1 MSAKRVPAWER
12 RFRAPVVLFPRWAR
26 DAPDKL
32 VYSSNAEG
40 SYQLYSWDRVARQR
54 KRLTSNPIGVQNGRP
69 LNDGSSTLWFED
81 TTGDETGRLLV
92 TPFAGGE
99 ARPLSRDL
107 PVGWQ
112 AGLELGDKF
121 AAVGISQVGR
131 YSIHL
136 VKPDG
141 EASVLLEKPEPMH
154 ISGMTADGRLLC
166 VRHPQGDDNIH
177 NALRVVETRMGRV
190 IGALADGPGKGLRA
204 HSFSPI
210 AGDRR
215 IAFTHERQGL
225 GRPGTWDPE
234 GDERRDYACDLPG
247 DLSIADW
254 YPDGRSLLL
263 VHEHEGRNRLY
274 RLDLFSGGLD
284 AQDHPEGTISGA
296 GVRPDGHVWLRHAN
310 GARPPSVIRLDGTPV
325 LDSGEQA
332 PEGVPYRSWFFD
344 NQAGDR
350 VHGFVAT
357 PPGPGPHPVLMW
369 VHGGPTFA
377 YTDTFMPDVQAW
389 VDHGVAVAMVNY
401 RGSTGYGSAWRD
413 RLIGN
418 PGLLEVEDVTAG
430 LDDLVRQGV
439 ADPARAMIGGRSWG
453 GYVTLMAIG
462 TQPDRFAVALATV
475 PVADYPAAYEDESAD
490 LQAYDRTLFGG
501 SPETAPEMYRERSPL
516 TYIGNVKTPVLIVG
530 GDNDS
535 RCPIRQIINYTD
547 EMEKRGLKFE
557 LYRYSAGHGSMLVE
571 ERLKQFRLELDFANQ
586 HLPGGLPISDPV

>member
-26 DAPDKL
+26 DAPDRL

-54 KRLTSNPIGVQNGRP
+54 RRLTSNPIGVQHGRP
-69 LNDGSSTLWFED
+69 LNDGSSILWFED
-81 TTGDETGRLLV
+81 TSGDETGRLLV
-92 TPFAGGE
+92 TAFAGGE
-99 ARPLSRDL
+99 SRPLSRDL
-107 PVGWQ
+107 PVGWP

-121 AAVGISQVGR
+121 VALGLSRVGSYVVHIVM
-131 YSIHL
+131 
-136 VKPDG
+136 PDG
-141 EASVLLEKPEPMH
+141 QASVLLEKPDPLH
-154 ISGMTADGRLLC
+154 VVGMTSDGRLLC
-166 VRHPQGDDNIH
+166 LSHPQGDDTIH

-190 IGALADGPGKGLRA
+190 IGAIADGPGKGLRA
-204 HSFSPI
+204 HSFAPLP
-210 AGDRR
+210 GDRR
-215 IAFTHERQGL
+215 LAFTHEKQGL
-225 GRPGTWDPE
+225 GRPGIWDPE
-234 GDERRDYACDLPG
+234 GDERRDYKSDLPG
-247 DLSIADW
+247 DLLIADW
-254 YPDGRSLLL
+254 YPDARSLLL
-263 VHEHEGRNRLY
+263 IHDHQGRNQLV
-274 RLDLFSGGLD
+274 RLDLFSGGYETL
-284 AQDHPEGTISGA
+284 AHPEGTISGA
-296 GVRPDGHVWLRHAN
+296 AVRPDGQVWLRHSS
-310 GARPPSVIRLDGTPV
+310 GARPPAVIRLDGTSV
-325 LDSGEQA
+325 LDSGEAA
-332 PEGVPYRSWFFD
+332 PDGVVYRSWFFD
-344 NQAGDR
+344 NPAGDR

-357 PPGPGPHPVLMW
+357 PAGPGPHPILMW

-413 RLIGN
+413 HLIGN
-418 PGLLEVEDVTAG
+418 PGLPEVEDVTAG
-430 LDDLVRQGV
+430 LEDLVREGV

-475 PVADYPAAYEDESAD
+475 PVADYQAAYEDESAD

-501 SPETAPEMYRERSPL
+501 SPETAPQMYRERSPL

-530 GDNDS
+530 GDHDS

-547 EMEKRGLKFE
+547 EMERRGLSFE

-571 ERLKQFRLELDFANQ
+571 ERLKQFRMELDFANR
-586 HLPGGLPISDPV
+586 HLPGGLPIPDPS